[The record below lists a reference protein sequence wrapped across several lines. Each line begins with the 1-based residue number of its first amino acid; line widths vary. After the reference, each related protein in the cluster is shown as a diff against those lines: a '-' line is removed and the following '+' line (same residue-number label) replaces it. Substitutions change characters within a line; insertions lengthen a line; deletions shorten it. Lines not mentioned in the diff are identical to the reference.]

1 MNCLTLAAF
10 GAAMY
15 CFGNDSP
22 GFGVIWI
29 IVALMMLDD

>member
-1 MNCLTLAAF
+1 MNCLVIGAL

-22 GFGVIWI
+22 GFGVMWI
-29 IVALMMLDD
+29 VVALFVSDD